1 MSRHFPAI
9 TPAANIKIVSQTFG
23 GGRLLNSTVLIDGEY
38 YTVNE
43 YLLAAL
49 RRGATVDE
57 LELEPEEPE
66 DEFEDEYSLSASAA
80 DRIYQA
86 RREQQS

>member
-1 MSRHFPAI
+1 MKHFHAI
-9 TPAANIKIVSQTFG
+9 TPATNIKIVSQTFG

-38 YTVNE
+38 YVVNE

-49 RRGATVDE
+49 RRGATVAE
-57 LELEPEEPE
+57 LELEPEEPQ

-80 DRIYQA
+80 DRLI
-86 RREQQS
+86 RERKEGVS

>member
-1 MSRHFPAI
+1 MKHFHAI
-9 TPAANIKIVSQTFG
+9 TPATNIKIVSQTFG
-23 GGRLLNSTVLIDGEY
+23 GGRLLNSTVLICGEY
-38 YTVNE
+38 YSVNE

-66 DEFEDEYSLSASAA
+66 DDFEDEYSLSASAA

-86 RREQQS
+86 RREQR